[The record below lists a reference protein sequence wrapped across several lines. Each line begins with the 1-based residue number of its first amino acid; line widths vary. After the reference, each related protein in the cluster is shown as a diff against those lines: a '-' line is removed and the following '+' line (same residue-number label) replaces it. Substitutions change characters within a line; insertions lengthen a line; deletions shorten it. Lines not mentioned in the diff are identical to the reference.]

1 MKTLTLSDHVAS
13 QQNKASEQRNS
24 DYAAA
29 LQKHQALCEERRQR
43 GAALRAH
50 FSASLRQKRL
60 FAVIGGAFRLFAYLF
75 EGKPRLPVKAG
86 ASREEV
92 VWMAGGEGEQRV
104 SNVLARRLSD
114 DWTLISGYRNAG
126 GEIDQLLV
134 SRAGVLAVEIKT
146 LNGRIYCEGDRW
158 WRDKYDKY
166 GNCVER
172 SVPIVDKGGRAPSA
186 QVNASADRL
195 ETFLSKR
202 GISLRVSRAVV
213 LAHDSSEIGL
223 MRGLTIDYV
232 TTLKRIDSIDLFK
245 SSRMVLA
252 PPQVDEVISLIRQDH
267 SYHERPRQERTR
279 VGDRRKGRSGAGR
292 SQGRRPVAEQG

>member
-29 LQKHQALCEERRQR
+29 LQKYQAQCEARRQR
-43 GAALRAH
+43 GATLRAH
-50 FSASLRQKRL
+50 LGVSLRQKKFFSL
-60 FAVIGGAFRLFAYLF
+60 IGGAFRMFAYLF

-86 ASREEV
+86 ASRDEV

-104 SNVLARRLSD
+104 SSVLARRLSD

-195 ETFLSKR
+195 ETFLAKR

-232 TTLKRIDSIDLFK
+232 TTLKRIDSIDLLK
-245 SSRMVLA
+245 SARAILSSQ
-252 PPQVDEVISLIRQDH
+252 QVDDLISLIRQDH

-279 VGDRRKGRSGAGR
+279 ATDRRKGRSGAGR
-292 SQGRRPVAEQG
+292 SQGRRTASQPF